1 MTLVLTRS
9 DVAALLDLDS
19 CIAAVE
25 AAFARYGDGKAPPP
39 SVAGV
44 PTAHGGFH
52 VKAALL
58 ELAPG
63 RPYFAAKA
71 NANLPDNRRRHGL
84 PTIQGMLALFDGD
97 SGRVLALLDSI
108 EITILRTAAATAVAA
123 KHLAGVV
130 PAAVLVCGCGEQGLA
145 QLRALARV
153 RTVREVFAWDIDAE
167 RSAEYGRVISAE
179 LGIPVTAV
187 AAPSAAAARCD
198 VIITCTPSQHW
209 FLGRDDLRPGGGTFI
224 AAVGADNEHKQEI
237 EPALLAAHTVVVDVL
252 QQAATMGDL
261 HHAIAAGLMTPA
273 DVYAELGEIVAG
285 KKRGRRSDDEVIVFD
300 STGTALQDVAAAAAV
315 YERALAAGAG
325 TSITLDG

>member
-1 MTLVLTRS
+1 MTLVLTRP

-25 AAFARYGDGKAPPP
+25 AAFARYGEGKAPPP
-39 SVAGV
+39 GVAGV

-58 ELAPG
+58 ELTPG

-71 NANLPDNRRRHGL
+71 NANFPDNRRRHNL
-84 PTIQGMLALFDGD
+84 PTIQGMIALFDGD

-123 KHLAGVV
+123 KHLARAV
-130 PAAVLVCGCGEQGLA
+130 PSAVMVCGCGAQGA
-145 QLRALARV
+145 VQLRAFARV
-153 RTVREVFAWDIDAE
+153 RTVREVFAWDIDPE
-167 RSAEYGRVISAE
+167 RSATYAREISAE
-179 LGIPVTAV
+179 LGMPVTAV
-187 AAPSAAAARCD
+187 ASPNTAAAQCD
-198 VIITCTPSQHW
+198 VILTCTPSPRW
-209 FLGRDDLRPGGGTFI
+209 FLGRGDVRAGTFI

-237 EPALLAAHTVVVDVL
+237 EPELLAAHTVVVDVL

-261 HHAIAAGLMTPA
+261 HHAIAAGLLTPA
-273 DVYAELGEIVAG
+273 HVYAELGEIVAG
-285 KKRGRRSDDEVIVFD
+285 KKRGRRSNDEVIVFD

>member
-1 MTLVLTRS
+1 MTLVLTRP

-25 AAFARYGDGKAPPP
+25 AAFARYGEGKAPPP
-39 SVAGV
+39 GVASV

-58 ELAPG
+58 ELTPG

-71 NANLPDNRRRHGL
+71 NANFPDNRRRHNL
-84 PTIQGMLALFDGD
+84 PTIQGMIALFDGD

-123 KHLAGVV
+123 KHLARAV
-130 PAAVLVCGCGEQGLA
+130 PSAVMVCGCGAQGA
-145 QLRALARV
+145 VQLRAFARV
-153 RTVREVFAWDIDAE
+153 RTVREVFAWDIDPE
-167 RSAEYGRVISAE
+167 RSATYAREISAE
-179 LGIPVTAV
+179 LGMPVTAV
-187 AAPSAAAARCD
+187 ASPHTAAAQCD
-198 VIITCTPSQHW
+198 VILTCTPSPRW
-209 FLGRDDLRPGGGTFI
+209 FLGRGDVRAGTFI
-224 AAVGADNEHKQEI
+224 AAIGADNEHKQEI
-237 EPALLAAHTVVVDVL
+237 EPELLAAHTVVVDVL

-261 HHAIAAGLMTPA
+261 HHAIAAGLLTPA
-273 DVYAELGEIVAG
+273 HVYAELGEIVAG
-285 KKRGRRSDDEVIVFD
+285 KKRGRRSNDEVIVFD